1 MYNKFDIRQT
11 SLIKSEEGDDDAL
24 NKRPQLG
31 YTSIMN
37 INLSMVCKNYV

>member
-24 NKRPQLG
+24 NKRP
-31 YTSIMN
+31 
-37 INLSMVCKNYV
+37 